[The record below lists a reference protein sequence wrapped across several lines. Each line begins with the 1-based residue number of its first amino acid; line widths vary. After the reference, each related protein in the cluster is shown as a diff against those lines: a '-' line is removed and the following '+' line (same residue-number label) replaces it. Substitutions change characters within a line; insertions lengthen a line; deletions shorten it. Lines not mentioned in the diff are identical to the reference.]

1 MFLFQKLIQP
11 PVVVPE
17 CNNSVEEKGVE
28 GVVMVTQEV
37 VDTVGIDERPSRPEQ
52 WMGCFIGQFKRT
64 FLFLKI
70 NIEKP

>member
-17 CNNSVEEKGVE
+17 CNNNVEEKGVE

-37 VDTVGIDERPSRPEQ
+37 VDTVGIDERPSRPE
-52 WMGCFIGQFKRT
+52 
-64 FLFLKI
+64 
-70 NIEKP
+70 